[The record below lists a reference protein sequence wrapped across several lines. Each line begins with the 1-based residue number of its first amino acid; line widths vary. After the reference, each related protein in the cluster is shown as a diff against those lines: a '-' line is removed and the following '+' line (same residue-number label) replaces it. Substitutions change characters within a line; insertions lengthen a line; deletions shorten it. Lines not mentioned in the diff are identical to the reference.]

1 MSTTTAKRRSFMD
14 SLKGLD
20 SLNDLTQLAE
30 TPAAAIATAA
40 NPTTI
45 NRAAELPI
53 ALIDPDPSQ
62 PRKSFDEDT
71 IKELASSIEHTG
83 LLQAIGVRPN
93 PDKGGRFLIV
103 YGERRWRA
111 HQLLGR
117 ESIRAELVALPETK
131 HGILS
136 AQLIE
141 NLQNESLTPKD
152 IADSIVRLVS
162 GGLKHGQIADLVGK
176 SNTWVTQY
184 ASVAKMSEP
193 FHAALASGAT
203 PDIGAL
209 YDAYRLAKEYPEE
222 VTKLVVSAS
231 VDKPLTRDVVR
242 RLQAKLKGADAMH
255 EPGKV
260 RRTTPAGEEDGDH
273 ELASQAQT
281 FATGATSAIAGAGMM
296 VTVDGDQGGQYRLML
311 ERPAPA
317 GKAFVERAEGFE
329 TLENLAD
336 LRLTNIEWQGQPA

>member
-1 MSTTTAKRRSFMD
+1 MSTTPAKRRSFMD

-30 TPAAAIATAA
+30 TPAAAIATAT

-53 ALIDPDPSQ
+53 ALIDPDPTQ

-117 ESIRAELVALPETK
+117 ESIRAELVELPDTTRA
-131 HGILS
+131 ILS

-141 NLQNESLTPKD
+141 NLQNESLSPKD

-222 VTKLVVSAS
+222 VTKHVVQAS
-231 VDKPLTRDVVR
+231 VDKPLTRDLVR
-242 RLQAKLKGADAMH
+242 KLQAKLKGADAKH

-260 RRTTPAGEEDGDH
+260 RHTVPASAHGNDFDAQEQTPVTEA
-273 ELASQAQT
+273 AP
-281 FATGATSAIAGAGMM
+281 AIAGAGVM
-296 VTVDGDQGGQYRLML
+296 VTVFGDQDGPYRLML
-311 ERPAPA
+311 ERRAPDN
-317 GKAFVERAEGFE
+317 KVFIERANGFE

-336 LRLTNIEWQGQPA
+336 LQLTAIEWRGQLS